1 MVTLLIVVSTLLV
14 LLNVKLMMSRKL
26 MVEQE
31 SERLEAAM
39 AEFVAA
45 VEQENDAL
53 YDKLM
58 ERVEQAEAKMAGR
71 EQADLPT
78 VPAVQPESALDD
90 VVVPAVETSR
100 RDQVRQLMRQGFSA
114 AHIAKLLELPIG
126 EAEVAVQL
134 EKKRQIQ

>member
-1 MVTLLIVVSTLLV
+1 MVALLIVVSTLLL

-39 AEFVAA
+39 AEFITA

-58 ERVEQAEAKMAGR
+58 DRLEQTEAKMAQWEKAER
-71 EQADLPT
+71 
-78 VPAVQPESALDD
+78 PAEELKSAAQP
-90 VVVPAVETSR
+90 PVETSR
-100 RDQVRQLMRQGFSA
+100 REKVRQLTKQGFSA

-134 EKKRQIQ
+134 EKKRQIR

>member
-1 MVTLLIVVSTLLV
+1 MI
-14 LLNVKLMMSRKL
+14 
-26 MVEQE
+26 EQE

-39 AEFVAA
+39 AEFIAA
-45 VEQENDAL
+45 VERENDAL

-58 ERVEQAEAKMAGR
+58 ERLEQAEAKMARG
-71 EQADLPT
+71 EKADLPT
-78 VPAVQPESALDD
+78 VPTVQPESALDD
-90 VVVPAVETSR
+90 VVVAAVETSR
-100 RDQVRQLMRQGFSA
+100 RDKVRQLMRQGFSA

>member
-1 MVTLLIVVSTLLV
+1 MVALLVVVSTLLL

-39 AEFVAA
+39 AEFITA

-58 ERVEQAEAKMAGR
+58 DRLEQTEAKMAQW
-71 EQADLPT
+71 EN
-78 VPAVQPESALDD
+78 VVSPAEETKIANQP
-90 VVVPAVETSR
+90 PVETSR
-100 RDQVRQLMRQGFSA
+100 REKVRQLTKQGFSA

-134 EKKRQIQ
+134 EKKRQTR

>member
-1 MVTLLIVVSTLLV
+1 MVGLLIVVSTLLL

-39 AEFVAA
+39 AEFITA

-58 ERVEQAEAKMAGR
+58 DRLEQTEAKMAQWEKR
-71 EQADLPT
+71 DHPVEEPKSADFS
-78 VPAVQPESALDD
+78 ADQP
-90 VVVPAVETSR
+90 PVETSR
-100 RDQVRQLMRQGFSA
+100 REKVRQLTKQGFSA

-134 EKKRQIQ
+134 EKKRQIR

>member
-1 MVTLLIVVSTLLV
+1 MIALLIVVSTLLL

-39 AEFVAA
+39 AEFITA

-58 ERVEQAEAKMAGR
+58 DRLEQTEAKVAQW
-71 EQADLPT
+71 EKAEHKVKEPKSADFS
-78 VPAVQPESALDD
+78 ADQP
-90 VVVPAVETSR
+90 PVETSR
-100 RDQVRQLMRQGFSA
+100 REKVRQLTKQGFSA

-134 EKKRQIQ
+134 EKKRQIR

>member
-1 MVTLLIVVSTLLV
+1 MVALLVVVSTLLL

-39 AEFVAA
+39 AEFITA

-58 ERVEQAEAKMAGR
+58 DRLEQTEAKMAQW
-71 EQADLPT
+71 ENA
-78 VPAVQPESALDD
+78 VSPAEETKIANQP
-90 VVVPAVETSR
+90 PVETSR
-100 RDQVRQLMRQGFSA
+100 REKVRQLTKQGFSA

-134 EKKRQIQ
+134 EKKRQTR

>member
-1 MVTLLIVVSTLLV
+1 MVGLLIVVSTLLL

-31 SERLEAAM
+31 SERLETAM
-39 AEFVAA
+39 AEFIAA
-45 VEQENDAL
+45 VEQENDVL

-58 ERVEQAEAKMAGR
+58 DRLEQTEAKMMQWEKTDHPVAEPAGPALS
-71 EQADLPT
+71 ADP
-78 VPAVQPESALDD
+78 PS
-90 VVVPAVETSR
+90 VETSR
-100 RDQVRQLMRQGFSA
+100 RDKVRQLTKQGFSA

-134 EKKRQIQ
+134 EKKRQIR

>member
-1 MVTLLIVVSTLLV
+1 MVALLIVVSTLLL

-39 AEFVAA
+39 AEFIAA

-58 ERVEQAEAKMAGR
+58 DRLEQTEAKIAQW
-71 EQADLPT
+71 EKADHQTEELK
-78 VPAVQPESALDD
+78 SALAPTDQ
-90 VVVPAVETSR
+90 PIAETNR
-100 RDQVRQLMRQGFSA
+100 RAKIRQLTKQGFSA

-126 EAEVAVQL
+126 EAEVAVQI
-134 EKKRQIQ
+134 EKKRLIR

>member
-1 MVTLLIVVSTLLV
+1 MVALLIVVSTLLL

-39 AEFVAA
+39 AEFITA

-58 ERVEQAEAKMAGR
+58 DRLEQTEAKMAQW
-71 EQADLPT
+71 EKAEHQAEEPKSADFSGD
-78 VPAVQPESALDD
+78 QP
-90 VVVPAVETSR
+90 PVETSR
-100 RDQVRQLMRQGFSA
+100 REKVRQLTKQGFSA
-114 AHIAKLLELPIG
+114 AHIAKLLEFPIG

-134 EKKRQIQ
+134 EKKRQTR

>member
-1 MVTLLIVVSTLLV
+1 MVALLIVVSTLLL

-39 AEFVAA
+39 AEFITA

-58 ERVEQAEAKMAGR
+58 DRLEQTEAKVAQW
-71 EQADLPT
+71 EKAEHKVKEPKSADFS
-78 VPAVQPESALDD
+78 ADQP
-90 VVVPAVETSR
+90 PVETSR
-100 RDQVRQLMRQGFSA
+100 RESA
-114 AHIAKLLELPIG
+114 AAHETRFLGCPYCKAIELPIG

-134 EKKRQIQ
+134 EKKRQIR

>member
-1 MVTLLIVVSTLLV
+1 
-14 LLNVKLMMSRKL
+14 

-45 VEQENDAL
+45 VERENDAL

-58 ERVEQAEAKMAGR
+58 ERLEQAEAKMAGG
-71 EQADLPT
+71 EKADLPT
-78 VPAVQPESALDD
+78 VPTVQPESVLDD

-100 RDQVRQLMRQGFSA
+100 QDKVRQLIRQGFSA